1 MPCSSR
7 FYSTTREGVGGRGV
21 GLGQVS
27 TNSRSSSGALR
38 EAAAQMLIGGRV
50 LQDVVRRLA
59 EHEGSCPRPGAR
71 DQDGTNNL
79 PLIRA
84 AVLPQGAVPR
94 VAVREA
100 EAPPFL
106 GEVPNPT

>member
-1 MPCSSR
+1 MQFR
-7 FYSTTREGVGGRGV
+7 VLLHHTGGEGTGGV

-27 TNSRSSSGALR
+27 TNSRSSSKHFRSCL
-38 EAAAQMLIGGRV
+38 AAIGGRV
-50 LQDVVRRLA
+50 VQDVVRRLA